1 MTIYTPTCH
10 LLSDSGS
17 HTGYV
22 RRHNEDAVLDLPEA
36 GLWAVADGMGG
47 HDRGDVASRAVVEA
61 LYALGSAVAGARLV
75 AGVPAILQQVNAD
88 LVEQAHAL
96 GEEHIIGSTVV
107 ALVLE
112 EDNYHCF
119 WAGDSRIYLWRNGGL
134 MRLTRD
140 HAEPDD
146 RLSGGVQAG
155 ALTRAVGAEERLELE
170 YVRGSVYEDDLFL
183 LCSDGLTKMVADE
196 AIADVLAEQ
205 PPRDACEVLI
215 DAALQ
220 AGGRD
225 NVSCVIVT
233 LVRSGW

>member
-1 MTIYTPTCH
+1 MTIHTPTCR

-17 HTGYV
+17 HVGYV
-22 RRHNEDAVLDLPEA
+22 RRHNEDAVLELPEA

-47 HDRGDVASRAVVEA
+47 HDRGDLASRAVVEA

-75 AGVPAILQQVNAD
+75 SALPGVLQHVNAD
-88 LVEQAHAL
+88 LLEQAHAL
-96 GEEHIIGSTVV
+96 GEERIIGSTVV

-112 EDNYHCF
+112 ADNYHCF

-146 RLSGGVQAG
+146 RPSGGGQAG

-170 YVRGSVYEDDLFL
+170 YVRDHVYEDDLFL
-183 LCSDGLTKMVADE
+183 LCSDGLTKMVADQV
-196 AIADVLAEQ
+196 IADVLSEQ
-205 PPRDACEVLI
+205 SPDDVCEVLI

-233 LVRSGW
+233 LVSSGW